1 MAEESS
7 PRHRDSKSHKDKDSK
22 QKDKSSKEGGKSDK
36 LERKSTAGKICLP
49 EDVDTEDAD
58 IIDQLKLQRRG
69 PGSFEKIK
77 LIGKGG
83 VGRVYLVRLRDT
95 GQLFAMKVLKKTEM
109 IQRNKVKRVLTER
122 EILATASHPFIT
134 TLYYSFQSQSRLY
147 FIMDFCA
154 GGEFYRTIQSQPDGC
169 LTEDQMRFYSAEVL
183 LALEYL
189 HALGFIYRDLK
200 PENILLHADGHVRL
214 ADFDLSKTSGKAID
228 ARVVQNAMGMGVGGS
243 APQMVVEPNFVT
255 NSFVGTEEYLAPEV
269 IVGKGHSAS
278 VDWWT
283 FGILMYEMLYGTT
296 PFRGRTQN
304 DTFRRIEAADVHFP
318 NHPRCTVSKDCK
330 AIIKKLLCADPRKR
344 LGAYGG
350 AAEIKAHPFWKS
362 LKWPLIRNMVPPLMP
377 KLSSPI
383 DLSAFP
389 KFEDDDKNSDEEE
402 IDAQELDQQ
411 NPFKDFARVDR
422 HEKHEVEDVPV
433 RLGSSTSNLK
443 ASASI
448 PKVDDATLAA
458 LGHHVEE
465 RSKSPRVSE
474 HHKSPPSSKPS
485 FSASSYSSPGH
496 HDKEPPLAFSTGSLK
511 KSTADL
517 HKSPSHPNLSELEH
531 HSSHHH
537 TSSLHSSKEI
547 HRHSKQVDSHHKDK
561 KKRDKKDGKAS
572 TQNSESASDSD
583 SSDEERS
590 RSSKHSRSKHSSRAS
605 SRRNSRSPP
614 KHKTS
619 SSHLSPI
626 VSSRKTSKSHDDLA
640 SLASK
645 HIASPPGHASS
656 HGSTRSSRRNSSR
669 KSSRKDKHSE
679 PPSASHSRSPSI
691 SDSTSST
698 SEPSHKSSKS
708 HQHHHDEFSGDSD

>member
-1 MAEESS
+1 
-7 PRHRDSKSHKDKDSK
+7 
-22 QKDKSSKEGGKSDK
+22 
-36 LERKSTAGKICLP
+36 
-49 EDVDTEDAD
+49 
-58 IIDQLKLQRRG
+58 
-69 PGSFEKIK
+69 
-77 LIGKGG
+77 
-83 VGRVYLVRLRDT
+83 
-95 GQLFAMKVLKKTEM
+95 
-109 IQRNKVKRVLTER
+109 LTER

-154 GGEFYRTIQSQPDGC
+154 GGEFYRTIQSQPDSC

-200 PENILLHADGHVRL
+200 PENILLHSDGHVRL

-228 ARVVQNAMGMGVGGS
+228 ARVVQNAMGIGPGGS

-350 AAEIKAHPFWKS
+350 AAEIKAHPFWKN
-362 LKWPLIRNMVPPLMP
+362 LKWALIRNMVPPLMP
-377 KLSSPI
+377 KLSSAI

-389 KFEDDDKNSDEEE
+389 KFEDDDLNSDEEE
-402 IDAQELDQQ
+402 IDAQELGSE

-422 HEKHEVEDVPV
+422 HEKHEDETPV
-433 RLGSSTSNLK
+433 RLGSSTNLK

-458 LGHHVEE
+458 MGHHVEE

-474 HHKSPPSSKPS
+474 HHKSPSSSKPS
-485 FSASSYSSPGH
+485 FSGFGSSSH
-496 HDKEPPLAFSTGSLK
+496 LNDKETLAASTGSLK
-511 KSTADL
+511 RSTADL

-547 HRHSKQVDSHHKDK
+547 PRHSKQVDSHHHKDK
-561 KKRDKKDGKAS
+561 KKRDKSSGKAS
-572 TQNSESASDSD
+572 TQNSESSSDE

-590 RSSKHSRSKHSSRAS
+590 RSSKHAKSSSKHGSRAS
-605 SRRNSRSPP
+605 SRRSSRSPP

-619 SSHLSPI
+619 ATHLSPI
-626 VSSRKTSKSHDDLA
+626 ASSRKTSKSHDDLA
-640 SLASK
+640 SLAAK
-645 HIASPPGHASS
+645 HVTSPAGPASS

-669 KSSRKDKHSE
+669 KSTRKDKHSE
-679 PPSASHSRSPSI
+679 PASASHSRSPSI
-691 SDSTSST
+691 SDSSSST
-698 SEPSHKSSKS
+698 SEAPHKSSKS
-708 HQHHHDEFSGDSD
+708 HHHHQQQHDEFSGDSD